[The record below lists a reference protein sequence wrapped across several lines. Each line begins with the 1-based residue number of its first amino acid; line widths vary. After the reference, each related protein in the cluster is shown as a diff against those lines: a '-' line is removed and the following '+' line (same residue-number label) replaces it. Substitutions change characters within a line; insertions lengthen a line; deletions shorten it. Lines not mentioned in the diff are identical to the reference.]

1 MVKVLW
7 MDDNSEQFSLF
18 VTLVFGVIL
27 FVFTFLL
34 HKRVM
39 QQKERAEVSLKKAEK
54 IKVKFKLCNMCSGVI
69 MHFY

>member
-39 QQKERAEVSLKKAEK
+39 DQKERAEVSLKEGEK
-54 IKVKFKLCNMCSGVI
+54 R
-69 MHFY
+69 